1 MEQHQEILV
10 RVCARDALADG
21 IVGLTLAPVDG
32 GQLPEWTPGAHLD
45 LKLPLKADD
54 GAEVIRQYSLC
65 GDPRDRSC
73 YRIGVLREAAGRGGS
88 AYVHDRLA
96 PGEVIRINAPRN
108 HFPFEPTAR
117 TLFIAGGIGI
127 TPILPMVRQ
136 AAAEGHDWQ
145 LIVATR
151 DRSRLAFE
159 ADFAALDPARVTFH
173 FHAEKGLL
181 DLDAVL
187 GPLGAE
193 TTVYSCGPTGLLDAL
208 TQRSEG
214 APWQLRIERFAAS
227 EPVDT
232 AGKGFDVICASSG
245 ERLRVGEG
253 QTILEVVRPA
263 GYKIESSCKDGICG
277 TCETRVLR
285 GMPDHR
291 DSVLT
296 AEERAAN
303 DYMMICVSRA
313 QGSELELDI

>member
-1 MEQHQEILV
+1 MEQHQDIMV

-21 IVGLTLAPVDG
+21 IVGLTLAPING

-54 GAEVIRQYSLC
+54 GEEMIRQYSLC
-65 GDPRDRSC
+65 GDPADRSC
-73 YRIGVLREAAGRGGS
+73 YRIGILRESAGRGGS
-88 AYVHDRLA
+88 AYVHDRLTC
-96 PGEVIRINAPRN
+96 GDIVRINPPRN

-136 AAAEGHDWQ
+136 AAAEGRDWQ
-145 LIVATR
+145 LVVAMR
-151 DRSRLAFE
+151 DRSRLAFDE
-159 ADFAALDPARVTFH
+159 DFAGLDPARVALH
-173 FHAEKGLL
+173 FDAEKGLL
-181 DLDAVL
+181 DLDTL
-187 GPLGAE
+187 LKPLGAE

-208 TQRSEG
+208 TERS
-214 APWQLRIERFAAS
+214 ADALWQLRIERFAVS

-245 ERLRVGEG
+245 ERLHVGEG
-253 QTILEVVRPA
+253 QTILEVVRAA

-285 GMPDHR
+285 GLPDHR

-296 AEERAAN
+296 DEERAEN

-313 QGSELELDI
+313 QDSEIELDI